1 MKKFCC
7 LIFTL
12 LIFTGSGIGQQG
24 RNDGSRIL
32 FHGRVADASTLIP
45 LNGTQIMINS
55 GLFFISESDGTFAFY
70 VNRKDTLFFNRL
82 GYKSIRFYVS
92 DTLSGSEFITG
103 VFMHADTISIGEV
116 VIMPRLRNLKNE
128 LLKPRPQTNTEIENA
143 KYNVAVSAYI
153 GKNSISTLGDPA
165 TNYGHIRQQLR
176 QDAYEKGGILPSDK
190 MVGLNPFILLP
201 AAYLLIHGLPEK
213 PPPLKPQ
220 LSEKEINQI
229 NDRYKEI
236 LQQRKVR

>member
-7 LIFTL
+7 LIFAL
-12 LIFTGSGIGQQG
+12 LIFPGSGICQRA
-24 RNDGSRIL
+24 RNGEPKIL
-32 FHGRVADASTLIP
+32 FHGIVADASTLEP
-45 LNGTQIMINS
+45 LTGTQIKINR
-55 GLFFISESDGTFAFY
+55 GLFFISEKDGTFAFY
-70 VNRKDTLFFNRL
+70 VNRKDTVFFRRL
-82 GYKSIRFYVS
+82 GYKSTQLYVS
-92 DTLSGSEFITG
+92 DTLSGNEFIAG
-103 VFMHADTISIGEV
+103 IYMHADTISIGEV
-116 VIMPRLRNLKNE
+116 VIIPRLRNLKNDI
-128 LLKPRPQTNTEIENA
+128 LKSRPETNTEIENA

-153 GKNSISTLGDPA
+153 GKNSISTLSDPA

-176 QDAYEKGGILPSDK
+176 QDAYEKGSIVPSDR

-213 PPPLKPQ
+213 PAPLKPQ

-236 LQQRKVR
+236 LQQRK